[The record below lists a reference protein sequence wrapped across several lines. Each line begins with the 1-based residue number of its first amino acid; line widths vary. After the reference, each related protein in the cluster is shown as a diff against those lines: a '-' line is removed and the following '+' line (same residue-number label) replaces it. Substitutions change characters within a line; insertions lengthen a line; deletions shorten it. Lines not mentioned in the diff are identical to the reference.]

1 MVWFEVAEHK
11 HKAKKKNHKC
21 FVIKTEENYYY
32 FLVYKGDTAYNSLWD
47 GLKYST
53 FEKCAAACEFFVDNK
68 GKKKTKFLY
77 K

>member
-11 HKAKKKNHKC
+11 RKAKRKNHKC
-21 FVIKTEENYYY
+21 FVIKTVNNDYY
-32 FLVYKGDTAYNSLWD
+32 FMVYKGDAAYNSLWD

-53 FEKCAAACEFFVDNK
+53 FEKCAAACEYFVDKK
-68 GKKKTKFLY
+68 GMEKTKYFY